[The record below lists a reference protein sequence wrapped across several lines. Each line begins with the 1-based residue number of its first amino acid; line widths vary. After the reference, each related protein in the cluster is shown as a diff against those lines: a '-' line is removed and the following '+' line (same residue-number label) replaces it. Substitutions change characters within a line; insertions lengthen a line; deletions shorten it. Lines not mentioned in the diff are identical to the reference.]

1 MSRSSASR
9 RPLVLV
15 AATTLLVGAATGFT
29 ARGLAETPP
38 QPHMRQ
44 ALAALRSAQNHL
56 NQATPDHGGHR
67 AAALRHV
74 AEAITEVQ
82 AGIAY
87 DNTHH

>member
-1 MSRSSASR
+1 MSRTPASR
-9 RPLVLV
+9 RPLALV
-15 AATTLLVGAATGFT
+15 AASMLVVGGATVFA

-38 QPHMRQ
+38 QPHMRE
-44 ALAALRSAQNHL
+44 ALVALRNAQNHL

-67 AAALRHV
+67 AAAIRHV

-87 DNTHH
+87 DNSHH